1 MRIAERGRAEMRI
14 VERGL
19 RNGKTSLASL
29 FKVRSFQPSN
39 FEYASLGCWP
49 VDRDHSAI
57 RVPQSAFQSL
67 VAVLLV
73 SERPSQARTNS
84 MPGGIIETTMTPR
97 ITSEKLCWT

>member
-1 MRIAERGRAEMRI
+1 MQIAERGRAEMRI

-19 RNGKTSLASL
+19 RNGKTSLAYL

-57 RVPQSAFQSL
+57 RVPHFNLSS
-67 VAVLLV
+67 
-73 SERPSQARTNS
+73 PSYWFRSDPARREQIRCPEESSNQ
-84 MPGGIIETTMTPR
+84 R
-97 ITSEKLCWT
+97 